1 MDGRRLPSSLLFNA
15 LTSPREAITSAR
27 RRRRYANSTNSA
39 TRPDRS
45 FIDDQIVSHQE
56 VLKRQE
62 LLMRTPGQN
71 PQLLALAKEGTE
83 EIRRNL
89 AALRAIQKQLPP
101 PEAPTGPFGLPPPPF
116 LK

>member
-1 MDGRRLPSSLLFNA
+1 LSHFTDEPPTELRTDLRVRLLHIRLN
-15 LTSPREAITSAR
+15 RELDF
-27 RRRRYANSTNSA
+27 
-39 TRPDRS
+39 DRS
-45 FIDDQIVSHQE
+45 FIDDQIASHQE

-83 EIRRNL
+83 EIRRNV
-89 AALRAIQKQLPP
+89 ATLRAIQKQLAPR
-101 PEAPTGPFGLPPPPF
+101 EAQTGPFDLPPPPF